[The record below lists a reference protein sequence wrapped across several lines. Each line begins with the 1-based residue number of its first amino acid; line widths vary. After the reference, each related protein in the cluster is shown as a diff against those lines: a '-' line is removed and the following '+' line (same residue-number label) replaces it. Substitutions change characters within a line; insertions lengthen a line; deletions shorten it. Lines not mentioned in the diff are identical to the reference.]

1 MNDQIRDLPHMK
13 KLAGMRQLVQVFLA
27 GAAVARPFL
36 RLAGRDLSSL
46 DEKVADWRKWEQQ
59 AVDLETIPD
68 RFNRIFGDRGWIMY
82 ESSNLEVARAC
93 VLKAEGGD
101 VDGAE
106 HDLVEQFTPD
116 YIRWKLMFMRGV
128 QAFRPRQELAE
139 KALSDYAEGRY
150 YASVLVTLS
159 LLDGLVRKKPS
170 AEMKKA
176 VPCSSR
182 LYWRAPFTSCQGMR
196 APAAC
201 IAGTPWLAHGATFPM
216 PLGVPRL
223 AHFHPRAGP
232 SVTAPSPRGTRRGR
246 SRRRPPRSSRAG
258 SPSSSAG
265 ALRPSTL
272 PALLLHDAGGALPR
286 DDGVRSLRR
295 VHRSR
300 APPRMTGAS
309 GGSVRLSGDALVVT
323 LDVFDHAREI
333 LLRARMRDRWHRIP
347 SLGHYS
353 ARIRRAAGNGDPQP
367 ERKGKRLRLRQT

>member
-1 MNDQIRDLPHMK
+1 MRFPSPYARRLEPRRPLQAPVERLESVIANGFVRSAGSTSALPSATSAVGCRFRKSTGIRAKPKALMIMTSS
-13 KLAGMRQLVQVFLA
+13 AGMNSGQPSTTCPA
-27 GAAVARPFL
+27 
-36 RLAGRDLSSL
+36 
-46 DEKVADWRKWEQQ
+46 
-59 AVDLETIPD
+59 
-68 RFNRIFGDRGWIMY
+68 
-82 ESSNLEVARAC
+82 
-93 VLKAEGGD
+93 
-101 VDGAE
+101 
-106 HDLVEQFTPD
+106 
-116 YIRWKLMFMRGV
+116 
-128 QAFRPRQELAE
+128 
-139 KALSDYAEGRY
+139 
-150 YASVLVTLS
+150 
-159 LLDGLVRKKPS
+159 VRKKPS